1 MSGQENRR
9 ADVLVV
15 GAGQGG
21 AQTAMALRQ
30 LKYAG
35 SILVIGAEPELPY
48 ERPAL
53 SKEYLAGDK
62 AFEKMLLRPADFW
75 REKNVEIAL
84 GTRVTAVDA
93 KAKEVR
99 CSDGRAFGW
108 GALVWATGGRPRRLP
123 VTGHDLRGIHY
134 VRDRADVDRIKTELA
149 DVKNVVVIG
158 AGYIGLEAAAVLR
171 KKDKHVTV
179 LEAQPRVLARVAG
192 EALSRFFEDE
202 HRKQGVDLRL
212 GAQVVAIEG
221 SDGRVTG
228 VKVASGDVLPADLVV
243 VGIGICAEVE
253 SLLAAGAEGSA
264 DGVLVDLLGKTSLP
278 DVYAAGDCA
287 AHANVFAAGG
297 VVRLESIQ
305 NANDQATVIAKVL
318 SGTLGENERYD
329 VVPWFWSN
337 QYDLRLQTAGLLHG
351 YDDALVRG
359 DVATRSFS
367 VVYLRG
373 GKVVAL
379 DCVNKTK
386 DYVQGKM
393 LIATGRVVDRAKL
406 ADPDVLLKDLA
417 QGTTA

>member
-1 MSGQENRR
+1 MN
-9 ADVLVV
+9 ADVVVV

-53 SKEYLAGDK
+53 SKEYLADTK

-75 REKNVEIAL
+75 REKNVEFVL
-84 GTRVTAVDA
+84 GTRITTVDA

-99 CSDGRAFGW
+99 SADGRTFGY
-108 GALVWATGGRPRRLP
+108 GSLVWATGGRPRVLP
-123 VTGHDLRGIHY
+123 VEGRDLRGIHY

-149 DVKNVVVIG
+149 DVKDVVVIG

-171 KKDKHVTV
+171 KKEKHVTV
-179 LEAQPRVLARVAG
+179 LEAQDRVLARVAG

-202 HRKQGVDLRL
+202 HKKQGVDLRL
-212 GAQVVAIEG
+212 GAQVAAIEG
-221 SDGRVTG
+221 EGGRVTG
-228 VKVASGDVLPADLVV
+228 VKVANGDVLRADLVV
-243 VGIGICAEVE
+243 VGIGIIAEVDA
-253 SLLAAGAEGSA
+253 LLAAGAEGGC
-264 DGVLVDLLGKTSLP
+264 DGVLVDLVGKTSLP

-287 AHANVFAAGG
+287 AHANVFGPGG
-297 VVRLESIQ
+297 IVRLESIQ
-305 NANDQATVIAKVL
+305 NANDQATVIAKKL
-318 SGTLGENERYD
+318 SGTLAEGERYD

-337 QYDLRLQTAGLLHG
+337 QYDLRLQTVGLSHG
-351 YDDALVRG
+351 HDDVLVRG

-373 GKVVAL
+373 GKVIAL

-393 LIATGRVVDRAKL
+393 LIASGKIVDRAKL
-406 ADPDVLLKDLA
+406 ADPEVLLKDLA
-417 QGTTA
+417 QSA